1 MGVEAGAYR
10 CISKATNIERAMRR
24 RFKPSLRMVQG
35 TALLISAALAL
46 PCASQALKMKLPSAT
61 TGGVSLIT
69 GSSGTLAGSVNPHG
83 VGASYYFQYGPTVA
97 YGAQTPTTSAGAGT
111 TTVKL
116 SQPISG
122 LQLGSTYHYRL
133 VVLYE
138 QGQTADGQDRA
149 FTTKSLPLKFEI
161 GKALGPV
168 QFGSPLSIN
177 GTLTG
182 TGASNRQVVLE
193 ANPYPYSG
201 RFTAVGSPVLTN
213 AEGGFSFSVASLS
226 QNTKLRVATLDVP
239 PVSSPIVTE
248 HIAVRVTLHAHPT
261 GHRGYVRLYGTVSP
275 AILDG
280 EVTFQLV
287 RPGLGLSAAGG
298 TVVKRG
304 TSRVSRFSSLVY
316 IRHGR
321 GGSYRAYVKVVSG
334 SLASGPSRT
343 VLLRSAP
350 ASARRKAR

>member
-1 MGVEAGAYR
+1 M
-10 CISKATNIERAMRR
+10 SR
-24 RFKPSLRMVQG
+24 RFKTSLRTVQG
-35 TALLISAALAL
+35 AALLTSAALAL
-46 PCASQALKMKLPSAT
+46 PYASQALKTKLPSAT
-61 TGGVSLIT
+61 TGGVSQVS
-69 GSSGTLAGSVNPHG
+69 GSSVTLAGSVNPHG
-83 VGASYYFQYGPTVA
+83 AEASYYFQYGPTTA
-97 YGAQTPTTSAGAGT
+97 YDAQTPTTSAGAGT

-116 SQPISG
+116 SQPVSG

-133 VVLYE
+133 VVLYGG
-138 QGQTADGQDRA
+138 GQIAAGQDRA
-149 FTTKSLPLKFEI
+149 FTTKSLPLKFQI

-168 QFGSPLSIN
+168 QFGSPLSIS

-182 TGASNRQVVLE
+182 TGSSNRQVVLE

-201 RFTAVGSPVLTN
+201 RFTVIGSPVLTN
-213 AEGGFSFSVASLS
+213 AEGGFSFSVASLA
-226 QNTKLRVATLDVP
+226 QNTELRVATLGAP
-239 PVSSPIVTE
+239 SVSSSIVAE
-248 HIAVRVTLHAHPT
+248 HVAVRVTLRARPT

-275 AILDG
+275 AVLG
-280 EVTFQLV
+280 AEVTFQWV

-321 GGSYRAYVKVVSG
+321 GGSYRAYVKVLGSSLVSG
-334 SLASGPSRT
+334 SSRT

-350 ASARRKAR
+350 APAHKGAR